1 MRKRPLSDINVTP
14 LVDVMLVL
22 LIIFMI
28 TAPLLREGI
37 VMDLPRIKKTTVI
50 KTTEEPVIIS
60 IKKNGKIFIGKRHV
74 KEEKLESTI
83 KNILLRTGRRS
94 FIIDAERDT
103 PFERVVKVIS
113 ILRGMGITQIG
124 ISAIPE
130 KRR

>member
-37 VMDLPRIKKTTVI
+37 VMDLPKVKKTTLI
-50 KTTEEPVIIS
+50 KASEQPVIIS
-60 IKKNGKIFIGKRHV
+60 IKKDGKIFVGRRLV
-74 KEEKLESTI
+74 KEEKLETI
-83 KNILLRTGRRS
+83 IRSLLLRTGKRS
-94 FIIDAERDT
+94 FIIDADRNT
-103 PFERVVKVIS
+103 PFEKVVRVIS
-113 ILRGMGITQIG
+113 ILRSMGITQIG
-124 ISAIPE
+124 ISALPE